1 LLSVVEHRMQEEPG
15 YWEGY
20 YPGGPA
26 ARRLLRRYSYSDRI
40 RYYWAYPDVEDAQ
53 RRLFSNL
60 AAREIPQPL
69 LSQYL
74 PRQYARVRHGGLES
88 VPEALVFDRIRD
100 TLQDYAVA
108 CNPKREEV

>member
-1 LLSVVEHRMQEEPG
+1 M
-15 YWEGY
+15 
-20 YPGGPA
+20 
-26 ARRLLRRYSYSDRI
+26 
-40 RYYWAYPDVEDAQ
+40 EDAQ

-74 PRQYARVRHGGLES
+74 PRQYERVRHGGLES

-108 CNPKREEV
+108 CNPKREEAQI